1 MKMKET
7 KNYHS
12 DGRMIYSCQYHI
24 VFSPKY
30 RRKVLIGDIEKRL
43 KELIIE
49 KQEQYEYK
57 ILDMEIMPDRV
68 HLLLDIHSKL
78 SVETIVNMIKGYTSF
93 QLRKEFLILKNRM
106 STLWTH
112 SKFISSVGTVTLD
125 VVKKYIEEQKD

>member
-1 MKMKET
+1 MKGT
-7 KNYHS
+7 KDYHS

-57 ILDMEIMPDRV
+57 ILDMEVMPDHV
-68 HLLLDIHSKL
+68 HLLLDIHPKKSI
-78 SVETIVNMIKGYTSF
+78 ETIT
-93 QLRKEFLILKNRM
+93 
-106 STLWTH
+106 
-112 SKFISSVGTVTLD
+112 
-125 VVKKYIEEQKD
+125 

>member
-7 KNYHS
+7 KNYNS

-49 KQEQYEYK
+49 KQEQYK
-57 ILDMEIMPDRV
+57 
-68 HLLLDIHSKL
+68 
-78 SVETIVNMIKGYTSF
+78 TYT
-93 QLRKEFLILKNRM
+93 LE
-106 STLWTH
+106 
-112 SKFISSVGTVTLD
+112 G
-125 VVKKYIEEQKD
+125 